1 MDRPFTKHILQ
12 NIHFEIASLGL
23 KKLVPLKYTN
33 PLFQHEIISLT
44 YVNNITFNKE
54 AHAKELYNNSS
65 TTWQSQSHL
74 DFLDHCIFCK
84 TLSGKNLLVKLN
96 SATFD
101 VPCFAG
107 TVKVILHMVKTL
119 EHPQIESLQKKK
131 IQFKNRFCFLE
142 TSIRYELVLKEA
154 QLWFD
159 HISWSTIRPATLF
172 LSSSYNDNLLKGSLY
187 TLI

>member
-65 TTWQSQSHL
+65 TTW
-74 DFLDHCIFCK
+74 
-84 TLSGKNLLVKLN
+84 
-96 SATFD
+96 
-101 VPCFAG
+101 
-107 TVKVILHMVKTL
+107 
-119 EHPQIESLQKKK
+119 
-131 IQFKNRFCFLE
+131 
-142 TSIRYELVLKEA
+142 
-154 QLWFD
+154 
-159 HISWSTIRPATLF
+159 
-172 LSSSYNDNLLKGSLY
+172 
-187 TLI
+187 